1 LTIATHVLP
10 TRKPQ
15 VYLAGPSV
23 FRPNAKA
30 HLAELAALCERH
42 GLNPLLPTDDCGGS
56 MDEPLA
62 RRIYAANTRMLRS
75 ADAVLADL
83 QEWRG
88 HEPDSGTAF
97 EVGFAAALGLPIVG
111 YGASEGSYAERVSR
125 TRPCERDTH
134 GTLRECASQMAVE
147 DFGMP
152 LNLMLGCS
160 AVLVASAEE
169 GLALL
174 ASMLGGEGD
183 ATPRNPGSFDRW
195 LHESV
200 LDEDTQ
206 RMSVPATS
214 DPILHKHP

>member
-1 LTIATHVLP
+1 LTIATP
-10 TRKPQ
+10 PAPATRPS

-30 HLAELAALCERH
+30 HLAELARLCERH
-42 GLNPLLPTDDCGGS
+42 GLHPLLPTDDCGGA
-56 MDEPLA
+56 MDQPLA

-75 ADAVLADL
+75 AHGVLADL

-111 YGASEGSYAERVSR
+111 YGLAGDTYAERVARS
-125 TRPCERDTH
+125 RPCERDAH
-134 GTLRECASQMAVE
+134 GTLRECESRMAVE

-160 AVLVASAEE
+160 AILVNSEE
-169 GLALL
+169 DGIALL
-174 ASMLGGEGD
+174 ASLLR
-183 ATPRNPGSFDRW
+183 AAPAAQPAGSFDRW
-195 LHESV
+195 LQAEV
-200 LDEDTQ
+200 LDDGTQ
-206 RMSVPATS
+206 RPLAVATADPAD
-214 DPILHKHP
+214 DPLP